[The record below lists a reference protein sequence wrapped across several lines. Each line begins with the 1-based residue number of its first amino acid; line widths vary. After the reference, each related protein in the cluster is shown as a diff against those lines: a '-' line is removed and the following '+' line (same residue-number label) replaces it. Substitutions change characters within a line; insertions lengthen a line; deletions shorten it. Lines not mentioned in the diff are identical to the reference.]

1 MVNAQSRANSV
12 VSSVSHYRLAHVQH
26 TPGHLHC
33 AACLEARKLF
43 TRTISASMSFT
54 EASAA
59 FLESRTAPANP
70 GRSRFVSK
78 RTFRDYEYYLKTL
91 GTFFGEL
98 PLEEIHTGH
107 LVEYQRRRSIGEGFV
122 RRIGN
127 RKDAP
132 WIPSPAGSQ
141 KINREIE
148 VLKRLMKMAGL
159 WPEEGELDTCYV
171 PYQVQEPER
180 QRCLSPD
187 EQERFLVVAGSNPA
201 WAPVWWY
208 SLVAVHL
215 CFSSDEMRTIR
226 IGDINLTYQIIG
238 VNRLYGKNKFRRREV
253 PICESGC
260 GWALERLIARAKEFG
275 GGGPQHFL
283 FPFRQK
289 DRTHDPDR
297 PMSETGLR
305 KQFEA
310 VRKAAGVEW
319 FPFNGWRHTAITR
332 LAEAGVPIAMIMQ
345 RSGHVTT
352 EMSDHYTH
360 ISEQAHRFTITA
372 ATQRGSVI
380 SIEAARTRAQMVG

>member
-1 MVNAQSRANSV
+1 MIDTQTRVNSV
-12 VSSVSHYRLAHVQH
+12 RLDNRPAHLQH

-43 TRTISASMSFT
+43 TRTVSASMRFT
-54 EASAA
+54 EASQA
-59 FLESRTAPANP
+59 FLQSRTAPVNP

-78 RTFRDYEYYLKTL
+78 RTFRDYAYYLKTL

-98 PLEEIHTGH
+98 PLDQIHTGH
-107 LVEYQRRRSIGEGFV
+107 IVEYQRRRSLGEGFV

-141 KINREIE
+141 KINAEIG

-171 PYQVQEPER
+171 PFQVVEPER
-180 QRCLSPD
+180 QRALSPD
-187 EQERFLVVAGSNPA
+187 EQDRFLVVAGSNPA

-208 SLVAVHL
+208 SLVASHL

-226 IGDINLTYQIIG
+226 IGDINLTHQIIG
-238 VNRLYGKNKFRRREV
+238 VNRLYGKNRYRRREI

-260 GWALERLIARAKEFG
+260 VWALERLIERARELG

-283 FPFRQK
+283 FPFRAK
-289 DRTHDPDR
+289 RGVYDADR

-305 KQFEA
+305 KQFDA
-310 VRKAAGVEW
+310 VREAAGVAW

-332 LAEAGVPIAMIMQ
+332 LAEAGVPIATIMQ
-345 RSGHVTT
+345 RSGHVTF
-352 EMSDHYTH
+352 EMSEHYTH
-360 ISEQAHRFTITA
+360 ISEQAHRLAITNA
-372 ATQRGSVI
+372 SKHRVI
-380 SIEAARTRAQMVG
+380 SISAERTRTLMVG